1 MSTRR
6 RGRKLAKPSATQW
19 SSFILHGHFCH
30 ANINIF
36 QSLHARELRSRTR
49 SRRNEASG
57 QAKNTQS
64 FSFFPSGVDQ
74 PPSSLGSRNPLEI
87 QPAGSSTYQPVHGRW
102 ALPSEDKQL
111 GEYDVWSSRSW
122 CVGSMESTE
131 RDNSVAAASFDTMF
145 SV

>member
-1 MSTRR
+1 MSTQR

-30 ANINIF
+30 ARTKFF
-36 QSLHARELRSRTR
+36 QGLHARELRGRTR

-64 FSFFPSGVDQ
+64 FCFFPSGVDQ

-87 QPAGSSTYQPVHGRW
+87 QPAGSSPQPVHGRW
-102 ALPSEDKQL
+102 ASASEDKQL
-111 GEYDVWSSRSW
+111 GEYDVCSSRSW